1 MLIISLEQTFSL
13 DNRNEKIKEMQ
24 KKIIL
29 ICVLCI
35 SLVNAYTQ
43 KIGIKAGL
51 SMTSAKYIYLER
63 KGLVSNKIGIQ
74 VGLISEIPIS
84 NTIYINSG
92 ILFSQKGTMYNFFDP
107 EEFNLSINYLELPLN
122 ISYKYYLGSKK
133 IFAQVGPYLGYVL
146 SNKFLYSGNEESYG
160 YGSSA
165 NEMNRLDIGLNFG
178 TGLEISKV
186 QFGINYGLGL
196 TNITNHRFETLKNRT
211 LSFSVGILFGK
222 P

>member
-1 MLIISLEQTFSL
+1 
-13 DNRNEKIKEMQ
+13 MQ

-51 SMTSAKYIYLER
+51 SMTSAKYIYMER

-74 VGLISEIPIS
+74 LGFIGEIPIS
-84 NTIYINSG
+84 NNIYINSG
-92 ILFSQKGTMYNFFDP
+92 ILFSQKGTKYNFFDP

-122 ISYKYYLGSKK
+122 ISYKYHVGSKK

-146 SNKFLYSGNEESYG
+146 SNKFLYSENEESYD
-160 YGSSA
+160 YGSA
-165 NEMNRLDIGLNFG
+165 TDEMNRLDFGLNFG
-178 TGLEISKV
+178 AGLEISKV
-186 QFGINYGLGL
+186 QLGINYGFGL
-196 TNITNHRFETLKNRT
+196 TNITNHRFETLKNRI
-211 LSFSVGILFGK
+211 LSFSVVFLFGK